1 MATEFKVPE
10 LGEGVESA
18 SVAKVL
24 VAAGDTVRKDQPVV
38 ELESDKAVAEV
49 PCDTAG
55 TIETVDVAE
64 GDDVKIG
71 QTLLTISKE
80 SEGEGEAPAKE
91 SEAEKAELEEKA
103 VPEKEKEAKGQAPK
117 STPEPSKAKSQAKS
131 EEKKESADE
140 AESAASEGKQ
150 GPSSTSQPAPAAP
163 SVRRFARE
171 IGVDISL
178 VQGTGPN
185 GRISIEDVK
194 EHARTGSKQAEGGPA
209 EQQDL
214 PDFSRWGEIRREPM
228 SKVRRLTAQRVSGA
242 WRRIPHVTQFDKADV
257 TELEDMRSRAGAAE
271 DNATTISL
279 TAILLKVVGRALRQ
293 FLRFNASIDV
303 ATEEIVYK
311 QYINIGIAADTE
323 RGLVVPVI
331 REVDRK
337 SIAELAEELNDLVG
351 RAREGSLSAEQMQGG
366 TFSIS
371 NAGALGGG
379 AFTPIVNWPE
389 AAILGVGRTRA
400 EAVPVDGQF
409 EARQILPMGLSY
421 DHRLI
426 DGADGV
432 RFLRWIVESL
442 EDPTDL
448 LWRL

>member
-1 MATEFKVPE
+1 MAMEFKVPE

-24 VAAGDTVRKDQPVV
+24 VAEGDTVQKDQPVV

-55 TIETVDVAE
+55 TIETVHVAE
-64 GDDVKIG
+64 GDDVEIG
-71 QTLLTISKE
+71 QTLLTISAE
-80 SEGEGEAPAKE
+80 SAAEEKEAPAKE
-91 SEAEKAELEEKA
+91 SETEKAEPEEQTA
-103 VPEKEKEAKGQAPK
+103 PEKEKDAKGKNPK
-117 STPEPSKAKSQAKS
+117 SAPEQSKAKP
-131 EEKKESADE
+131 ETKKDSANE
-140 AESAASEGKQ
+140 AESAVPEDKQ
-150 GPSSTSQPAPAAP
+150 EPPSTSQPAPAAP

-178 VQGTGPN
+178 VRGTGPN
-185 GRISIEDVK
+185 GRISIEDIK
-194 EHARTGSKQAEGGPA
+194 GHARTGSKQAEGGPA

-214 PDFSRWGEIRREPM
+214 PDFSRWGETRRESM
-228 SKVRRLTAQRVSGA
+228 SKVRRLTAQRVSDA
-242 WRRIPHVTQFDKADV
+242 WHRIPHVTQFDKADV
-257 TELEDMRSRAGAAE
+257 TELEDMRNRAGKAE
-271 DNATTISL
+271 DNPTTISL

-293 FLRFNASIDV
+293 FPRFNASVDV

-337 SIAELAEELNDLVG
+337 SIAELSEELNDLVG

-432 RFLRWIVESL
+432 RFLRWLVDTL
-442 EDPTDL
+442 EDPTAL